1 MSLRVVF
8 AGTPAFSLPT
18 WRALLAADGVDV
30 VGVYTGPE
38 RRAGRGRAPRMSAVK
53 EAALAAGAV
62 TVTDGAAAVT
72 VDGAADGAAQKTA
85 RKISPKMSPQISP
98 KIPIFQ
104 PESLRDD
111 AAVEALRRLRPDLM
125 VVVAFGLLLPAAV
138 LAIPRLGCVN
148 LHASLLPR
156 WRGAAP
162 IARAIEAGDAVSGVS
177 LMQMDAGLDTGPV
190 LATARVGIG
199 AHDTAGDLHD
209 KLARLAARLLA
220 ENLRQFAAGEL
231 TATPQD
237 DARACHAP
245 KLTKAEAQLDWRRDA
260 AALERQVRA
269 FQPWPVAFA
278 EIGAA
283 GGLRLRVL
291 RAAVGAAPA
300 GARRGEIVAANA
312 DGIVIAA
319 GRGALA
325 LTVVQRPGGRAM
337 TAGDFLNGAKI
348 TPGMRCAVAPGDAA
362 DGAAGDAKTAPG
374 GTATTV
380 AAESPTTP

>member
-1 MSLRVVF
+1 M
-8 AGTPAFSLPT
+8 
-18 WRALLAADGVDV
+18 
-30 VGVYTGPE
+30 
-38 RRAGRGRAPRMSAVK
+38 
-53 EAALAAGAV
+53 
-62 TVTDGAAAVT
+62 
-72 VDGAADGAAQKTA
+72 
-85 RKISPKMSPQISP
+85 
-98 KIPIFQ
+98 PICR
-104 PESLRDD
+104 PESLRDE
-111 AAVEALRRLRPDLM
+111 AAVEALRRLRPDLR
-125 VVVAFGLLLPAAV
+125 VVVAFGLLLPAAA
-138 LAIPRLGCVN
+138 LAVPRLGCVN

-162 IARAIEAGDAVSGVS
+162 IARAVEAGDAVSGVS

-190 LATARVGIG
+190 LAAARVGIG

-237 DARACHAP
+237 QARACHAP

-260 AALERQVRA
+260 VALERQVRA

-278 EIGAA
+278 EVGGVGAA

-319 GRGALA
+319 GRGALT

-348 TPGMRCAVAPGDAA
+348 TPGMRCVVAGDAV
-362 DGAAGDAKTAPG
+362 GDAKTAPG
-374 GTATTV
+374 DTAETVVAETV
-380 AAESPTTP
+380 AAESPATP

>member
-8 AGTPAFSLPT
+8 AGSPAFSLPT
-18 WRALLAADGVDV
+18 WQALLAADGVEV
-30 VGVYTGPE
+30 VGVYTGPD
-38 RRAGRGRAPRMSAVK
+38 RRAGRGRAPRLSAVK

-62 TVTDGAAAVT
+62 TVTDGAAAGAVT
-72 VDGAADGAAQKTA
+72 VTDGAAQQSAPEMPLKV
-85 RKISPKMSPQISP
+85 PP

-125 VVVAFGLLLPAAV
+125 VVVAFGLLLPAAA

-162 IARAIEAGDAVSGVS
+162 IARAVEAGDAVSGVS

-190 LATARVGIG
+190 LAAARVAIG

-209 KLARLAARLLA
+209 KLAEQAARLLA
-220 ENLRQFAAGEL
+220 ENLRPLAAGEL

-237 DARACHAP
+237 AARACHAP

-278 EIGAA
+278 DVGGV
-283 GGLRLRVL
+283 GGLRLRAL

-319 GRGALA
+319 GRGALT

-348 TPGMRCAVAPGDAA
+348 TPGMRCVVAPGDAA

-374 GTATTV
+374 GTAETVAATTV

>member
-1 MSLRVVF
+1 
-8 AGTPAFSLPT
+8 
-18 WRALLAADGVDV
+18 
-30 VGVYTGPE
+30 
-38 RRAGRGRAPRMSAVK
+38 
-53 EAALAAGAV
+53 
-62 TVTDGAAAVT
+62 
-72 VDGAADGAAQKTA
+72 
-85 RKISPKMSPQISP
+85 MSPQISP

-111 AAVEALRRLRPDLM
+111 AAVEGLRRLRPDLM

-138 LAIPRLGCVN
+138 LAVPRLGCVN

-162 IARAIEAGDAVSGVS
+162 IARAIEAGDTVTGVS

-190 LATARVGIG
+190 LAAARVAIG

-237 DARACHAP
+237 AARACHAP
-245 KLTKAEAQLDWRRDA
+245 KLTKAEARLDWRRDA

-278 EIGAA
+278 EVGGVGAA
-283 GGLRLRVL
+283 GGLRLRAL

-319 GRGALA
+319 GRGALT

-348 TPGMRCAVAPGDAA
+348 TVGMRCTVAA
-362 DGAAGDAKTAPG
+362 DGAPGDAKTALG
-374 GTATTV
+374 DTAETA
-380 AAESPTTP
+380 AAESPATP

>member
-18 WRALLAADGVDV
+18 WRALLAADGVEV

-38 RRAGRGRAPRMSAVK
+38 RRAGRGRAPRMNAVK

-62 TVTDGAAAVT
+62 TVDGAGAVT
-72 VDGAADGAAQKTA
+72 VTDGAAQKLAAVTDGAA
-85 RKISPKMSPQISP
+85 RKISPQMSP

-104 PESLRDD
+104 PESLRDE

-125 VVVAFGLLLPAAV
+125 VVVAFGLLLPAAA

-190 LATARVGIG
+190 LAAARVGIG

-209 KLARLAARLLA
+209 KLAEQAARLLA
-220 ENLRQFAAGEL
+220 ENLRPLAAGEL

-237 DARACHAP
+237 QARACHAP
-245 KLTKAEAQLDWRRDA
+245 KLTKAEAQLDWRRNA
-260 AALERQVRA
+260 VALERQVRA

-278 EIGAA
+278 EVGGV
-283 GGLRLRVL
+283 GGLRLRAL

-319 GRGALA
+319 GRGALT

-348 TPGMRCAVAPGDAA
+348 TVGMRCAVAA
-362 DGAAGDAKTAPG
+362 DGAAGDAKTATG
-374 GTATTV
+374 DTAETVVAETV

>member
-8 AGTPAFSLPT
+8 AGTPAFSLPCL
-18 WRALLAADGVDV
+18 RALLAANGVEV

-38 RRAGRGRAPRMSAVK
+38 RRAGRGREPRMNAVK

-62 TVTDGAAAVT
+62 TVDGAGAVT
-72 VDGAADGAAQKTA
+72 DGAADGAVDGAAQKSA
-85 RKISPKMSPQISP
+85 RKMPLKVPP

-111 AAVEALRRLRPDLM
+111 AAVQALRRLRPDLM
-125 VVVAFGLLLPAAV
+125 VVVAFGLLLPAAA
-138 LAIPRLGCVN
+138 LAVPRLGCVN

-190 LATARVGIG
+190 LAAARVGIG

-209 KLARLAARLLA
+209 KLARLAARLLT

-237 DARACHAP
+237 AARACHAP

-260 AALERQVRA
+260 VALERQVRA

-278 EIGAA
+278 EVGAA

-291 RAAVGAAPA
+291 RAALGAAPA
-300 GARRGEIVAANA
+300 GARPGEIVAANA

-319 GRGALA
+319 GRGALT

-348 TPGMRCAVAPGDAA
+348 TAGMRCAVAPGDAA
-362 DGAAGDAKTAPG
+362 GDAKTAAG
-374 GTATTV
+374 DTAETV
-380 AAESPTTP
+380 AAAESPTTP

>member
-8 AGTPAFSLPT
+8 AGTPAFSLPCL
-18 WRALLAADGVDV
+18 RALLAADGVEV

-38 RRAGRGRAPRMSAVK
+38 RRAGRGRAPRLSAVK

-62 TVTDGAAAVT
+62 TVGGAGAAAVT
-72 VDGAADGAAQKTA
+72 DGAAQKSA
-85 RKISPKMSPQISP
+85 RKMSP

-125 VVVAFGLLLPAAV
+125 VVVAFGLLLPAAA
-138 LAIPRLGCVN
+138 LAVPRLGCVN

-162 IARAIEAGDAVSGVS
+162 IARAVEAGDTVSGVS

-190 LATARVGIG
+190 LAAARVGIG

-237 DARACHAP
+237 AARACHAP

-278 EIGAA
+278 EV
-283 GGLRLRVL
+283 GGLRLRAL

-319 GRGALA
+319 GRGALT

-348 TPGMRCAVAPGDAA
+348 TAGMRCVVAGSAADDAA
-362 DGAAGDAKTAPG
+362 GNAKTATG
-374 GTATTV
+374 DTATTVVATTV

>member
-1 MSLRVVF
+1 MRVVF
-8 AGTPAFSLPT
+8 AGTPAFSLPCL
-18 WRALLAADGVDV
+18 RALLAADGVEV
-30 VGVYTGPE
+30 VGVYTGPD
-38 RRAGRGRAPRMSAVK
+38 RRAGRGRAPRLSAVK

-62 TVTDGAAAVT
+62 VGADGAAAVT
-72 VDGAADGAAQKTA
+72 VTDGAAQKSA
-85 RKISPKMSPQISP
+85 RKISPQ
-98 KIPIFQ
+98 IPIFQ

-111 AAVEALRRLRPDLM
+111 AAVQALRRLRPDLM

-162 IARAIEAGDAVSGVS
+162 IARAIEAGDAVTGVS

-190 LATARVGIG
+190 LAAARVGIG

-220 ENLRQFAAGEL
+220 ENLPAFAAGEL

-237 DARACHAP
+237 QARACHAP
-245 KLTKAEAQLDWRRDA
+245 KLTKAEARLDWRRDA
-260 AALERQVRA
+260 VALERQVRA

-278 EIGAA
+278 EV
-283 GGLRLRVL
+283 GGLRLRAL

-319 GRGALA
+319 GRGALT

-348 TPGMRCAVAPGDAA
+348 TPGMRCVVAPGDAA
-362 DGAAGDAKTAPG
+362 DGAAGDAKTAHG
-374 GTATTV
+374 DAATTV

>member
-8 AGTPAFSLPT
+8 AGSPAFSLPCL
-18 WRALLAADGVDV
+18 RALLAADGVEV
-30 VGVYTGPE
+30 VGVYTAPD
-38 RRAGRGRAPRMSAVK
+38 RRAGRGRAPRLSAVK

-72 VDGAADGAAQKTA
+72 ADGAAQKSA
-85 RKISPKMSPQISP
+85 QEMSP

-162 IARAIEAGDAVSGVS
+162 IARAIEAGDTVTGVS

-190 LATARVGIG
+190 LATARVAIG

-209 KLARLAARLLA
+209 KLAEQAARLLA

-237 DARACHAP
+237 AARACHAP

-278 EIGAA
+278 EVGGAGAA
-283 GGLRLRVL
+283 GGLRLRAL
-291 RAAVGAAPA
+291 RAALGAAPA

-319 GRGALA
+319 GRGALT

-348 TPGMRCAVAPGDAA
+348 TPGMRCVVAGDAA
-362 DGAAGDAKTAPG
+362 DGATGDAKTALG
-374 GTATTV
+374 DTATTAV